1 MAEINNHELVRMLR
15 RYAKWIKDKS
25 DNSFQKNQNLWKLIL
40 LSAERLYQYEQYQEE
55 TDAYKQGEWDMFELI
70 TSVEYGKQRF
80 CDDFCGTVYDRSK
93 CDHLKNRDEAIDR
106 YLKEIGDNGEY

>member
-1 MAEINNHELVRMLR
+1 
-15 RYAKWIKDKS
+15 
-25 DNSFQKNQNLWKLIL
+25 
-40 LSAERLYQYEQYQEE
+40 
-55 TDAYKQGEWDMFELI
+55 MFELI

-80 CDDFCGTVYDRSK
+80 CDDFCGTVYDRDK